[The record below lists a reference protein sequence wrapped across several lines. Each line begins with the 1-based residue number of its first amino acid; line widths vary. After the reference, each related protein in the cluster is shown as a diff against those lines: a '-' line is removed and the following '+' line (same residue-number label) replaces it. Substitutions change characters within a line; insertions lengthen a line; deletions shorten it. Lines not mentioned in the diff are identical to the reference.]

1 MLEFL
6 ILIRDVLLSVLM
18 SWAGLDSTDSQD
30 RKESP
35 ADRQE
40 SAYILPV
47 NDTDCDCKTTQ
58 LVRAD
63 LHAS

>member
-6 ILIRDVLLSVLM
+6 ILIRDVLLAVLM
-18 SWAGLDSTDSQD
+18 SWAGLDADSQEK
-30 RKESP
+30 KETP

-40 SAYILPV
+40 SAYILPIS
-47 NDTDCDCKTTQ
+47 DTECNSERTLLAT
-58 LVRAD
+58 AD